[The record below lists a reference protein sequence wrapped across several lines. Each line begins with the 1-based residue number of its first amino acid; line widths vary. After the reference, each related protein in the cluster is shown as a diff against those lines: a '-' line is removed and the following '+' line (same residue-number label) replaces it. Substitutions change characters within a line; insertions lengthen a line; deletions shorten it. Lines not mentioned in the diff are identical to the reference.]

1 VNALD
6 FEAVNSA
13 SSQASKTRAVMV
25 AFFGGLVVFG
35 VKLLGYALT
44 GSVGVLSDALESV
57 VNIAAAAL
65 AAWAVSLAARPPD
78 EDHPYGHDKAEYLSS
93 VLEGVLV
100 GMAAVLIVVAARE
113 RLLDPRALP
122 LSVPGLL
129 VTALSGLLNFWLARY
144 LIGVGR
150 AARSIALE
158 ADGRHVMADVVTSIG
173 VLLGVLVASLT
184 GLTWLDP
191 LIAILVAV
199 NVLKTG
205 YDLIRHSLRGLMDE
219 ALSSDELASI
229 HAVLESFKVRY
240 LEVHDLR
247 TRSSGVRR
255 FVDFHLIVSSELSVQ
270 AAHDLCDE
278 IENAISLRLS
288 DASVTIHVE
297 PPEFRLGDLEPSRAT
312 VRF

>member
-1 VNALD
+1 MTSV
-6 FEAVNSA
+6 
-13 SSQASKTRAVMV
+13 SSQTSKTRAVIV

-44 GSVGVLSDALESV
+44 GSVGVLSDALESM

-100 GMAAVLIVVAARE
+100 GVAAVLIVVAARE
-113 RLLDPRALP
+113 RLLDPRVLP

-129 VTALSGLLNFWLARY
+129 VTGLSSVLNFWLARY
-144 LIGVGR
+144 LIDVGR

-158 ADGRHVMADVVTSIG
+158 ADGKHVMTDVITSIG
-173 VLLGVLVASLT
+173 VLGGVLVASLS

-191 LIAILVAV
+191 VIAMLVAV

-219 ALSSDELASI
+219 ALSSEELTSI
-229 HAVLESFKVRY
+229 RAVLAPFAGRY

-255 FVDFHLIVSSELSVQ
+255 FVDFHLIVPSELSVQ

-278 IENAISLRLS
+278 IENAIHVILPDS
-288 DASVTIHVE
+288 SVTIHVE
-297 PPEFRLGDLEPSRAT
+297 PPEFRLGDLEESRAI

>member
-1 VNALD
+1 
-6 FEAVNSA
+6 
-13 SSQASKTRAVMV
+13 
-25 AFFGGLVVFG
+25 
-35 VKLLGYALT
+35 
-44 GSVGVLSDALESV
+44 V

-78 EDHPYGHDKAEYLSS
+78 QDHPYGHDKAEYLSS
-93 VLEGVLV
+93 VLEGVLI

-113 RLLDPRALP
+113 RLLEPRVLP

-129 VTALSGLLNFWLARY
+129 VTALSSVLNFWLARY

-158 ADGRHVMADVVTSIG
+158 ADGKHVMADVITSLG
-173 VLLGVLVASLT
+173 VLLGVLVASLS
-184 GLTWLDP
+184 GVTWLDP
-191 LIAILVAV
+191 LIAMLVAL
-199 NVLKTG
+199 NVLRTG
-205 YDLIRHSLRGLMDE
+205 YDLIRQSLHGLMDA
-219 ALSSDELASI
+219 ALSNEELGAL
-229 HAVLESFKVRY
+229 HLVLESFKSRY

-247 TRSSGVRR
+247 TRASGVRR

-278 IENAISLRLS
+278 IENAIHERLP

-297 PPEFRLGDLEPSRAT
+297 PPEFRLGDLESSRVT

>member
-1 VNALD
+1 
-6 FEAVNSA
+6 VNSA
-13 SSQASKTRAVMV
+13 SSQANKTRAVIV

-113 RLLDPRALP
+113 RLLDPRVLP

-129 VTALSGLLNFWLARY
+129 VTAFSGLLNFWLARY
-144 LIGVGR
+144 LIAVGR
-150 AARSIALE
+150 ASRSIALE
-158 ADGRHVMADVVTSIG
+158 ADGRHVMSDVITSIG
-173 VLLGVLVASLT
+173 VLLGVLVASLS

-219 ALSSDELASI
+219 ALSSDELAAI
-229 HAVLESFKVRY
+229 HEVLETFKAEY

-278 IENAISLRLS
+278 IENAISLRLPE
-288 DASVTIHVE
+288 ASVTIHVE

>member
-1 VNALD
+1 MH
-6 FEAVNSA
+6 A
-13 SSQASKTRAVMV
+13 SSQAAKSRAVIV
-25 AFFGGLVVFG
+25 AFVGGVIVFG
-35 VKLLGYALT
+35 VKLVGYALT

-65 AAWAVSLAARPPD
+65 AAWAVALAARPPD

-93 VLEGVLV
+93 VLEGVLI

-113 RLLDPRALP
+113 RLLDPRVLP
-122 LSVPGLL
+122 LSVSGLL
-129 VTALSGLLNFWLARY
+129 VTAFSSLLNFWLARY

-158 ADGRHVMADVVTSIG
+158 ADGKHVMADVVTSIG
-173 VLLGVLVASLT
+173 VLVGVLVASLT
-184 GLTWLDP
+184 GLTWVDP
-191 LIAILVAV
+191 LIAMLVAV

-205 YDLIRHSLRGLMDE
+205 YDLIRNSLRGLMDE
-219 ALSSDELASI
+219 ALLSEELTSI
-229 HAVLESFKVRY
+229 HTVLESFKVRY

-247 TRSSGVRR
+247 TRSSGARR

-270 AAHDLCDE
+270 AAHDLCDD
-278 IENAISLRLS
+278 IENAILQRLPE
-288 DASVTIHVE
+288 ASVTIHVE
-297 PPEFRLGDLEPSRAT
+297 PPEFRLGDLEPSRPT

>member
-1 VNALD
+1 M
-6 FEAVNSA
+6 SI
-13 SSQASKTRAVMV
+13 SSQANKSRAVMV
-25 AFFGGLVVFG
+25 AFFGGLVVFA
-35 VKLLGYALT
+35 VKLLGYVLT

-93 VLEGVLV
+93 VLEGVLI

-113 RLLDPRALP
+113 RLLDPRVLP

-129 VTALSGLLNFWLARY
+129 VTALSSALNFWLARY

-173 VLLGVLVASLT
+173 VLLGVLVASLS
-184 GLTWLDP
+184 GVTWLDP
-191 LIAILVAV
+191 LIAILVAL
-199 NVLKTG
+199 NVLRTG
-205 YDLIRHSLRGLMDE
+205 YDLIRQSLHGLMDA
-219 ALSSDELASI
+219 ALSSEEQTSI
-229 HAVLESFKVRY
+229 QLVLESFKARY

-247 TRSSGVRR
+247 TRASGARR

-278 IENAISLRLS
+278 IENAIHQRLPE
-288 DASVTIHVE
+288 ASVTIHVE
-297 PPEFRLGDLEPSRAT
+297 PPEFRLGDPEPSRAT

>member
-1 VNALD
+1 MSTSN
-6 FEAVNSA
+6 
-13 SSQASKTRAVMV
+13 QANKSRAVMI

-93 VLEGVLV
+93 VLEGVLI

-113 RLLDPRALP
+113 RLMDLRPLP

-129 VTALSGLLNFWLARY
+129 VTAFSSLLNFWLARY
-144 LIGVGR
+144 LIAVGR

-158 ADGRHVMADVVTSIG
+158 ADGRHVMADVITSIG
-173 VLLGVLVASLT
+173 VLLGVLVASLS
-184 GLTWLDP
+184 GLTWIDP
-191 LIAILVAV
+191 LIAMLVAL

-205 YDLIRHSLRGLMDE
+205 YDLIRQSLHGLMDA
-219 ALSSDELASI
+219 ALSSEELQSI
-229 HAVLESFKVRY
+229 HVVLESFKARY

-247 TRSSGVRR
+247 TRASGARR
-255 FVDFHLIVSSELSVQ
+255 FVDFHLIVASELSVQ

-278 IENAISLRLS
+278 IENAIHEHLL

>member
-1 VNALD
+1 MP
-6 FEAVNSA
+6 SA
-13 SSQASKTRAVMV
+13 SSQATKTRAVIV
-25 AFFGGLVVFG
+25 AFVGGVVVFG

-65 AAWAVSLAARPPD
+65 AAWAVALAARPPD

-93 VLEGVLV
+93 VLEGVLI

-113 RLLDPRALP
+113 RLLDPRVLP

-129 VTALSGLLNFWLARY
+129 VTAFSSLLNFWLARY

-158 ADGRHVMADVVTSIG
+158 ADGKHVMADVVTSIG
-173 VLLGVLVASLT
+173 VLVGVLVASLT
-184 GLTWLDP
+184 GLTWVDP
-191 LIAILVAV
+191 LIAMLVAV

-219 ALSSDELASI
+219 ALSSEELTSI
-229 HAVLESFKVRY
+229 HAVLESFRVRY

-247 TRSSGVRR
+247 TRSSGARR

-278 IENAISLRLS
+278 IENAILQRLPE
-288 DASVTIHVE
+288 ASVTIHVE
-297 PPEFRLGDLEPSRAT
+297 PPEFRLGDLEPSRPI

>member
-1 VNALD
+1 
-6 FEAVNSA
+6 
-13 SSQASKTRAVMV
+13 V
-25 AFFGGLVVFG
+25 A
-35 VKLLGYALT
+35 
-44 GSVGVLSDALESV
+44 
-57 VNIAAAAL
+57 
-65 AAWAVSLAARPPD
+65 LAARPPD

-93 VLEGVLV
+93 VLEGVLI

-113 RLLDPRALP
+113 RLLDLRALP

-129 VTALSGLLNFWLARY
+129 VTAFSSLLNFWLARY

-158 ADGRHVMADVVTSIG
+158 ADGKHVMADVITSIG
-173 VLLGVLVASLT
+173 VLVGVLVASLT
-184 GLTWLDP
+184 GLTWIDP
-191 LIAILVAV
+191 LIAMLVAV

-219 ALSSDELASI
+219 ALSSNELVSI
-229 HAVLESFKVRY
+229 HTVLESFKVRY

-247 TRSSGVRR
+247 TRSSGARR

-278 IENAISLRLS
+278 IENAILQRLPE
-288 DASVTIHVE
+288 ASVTIHVE
-297 PPEFRLGDLEPSRAT
+297 PPEFRLGDLEPSRPT